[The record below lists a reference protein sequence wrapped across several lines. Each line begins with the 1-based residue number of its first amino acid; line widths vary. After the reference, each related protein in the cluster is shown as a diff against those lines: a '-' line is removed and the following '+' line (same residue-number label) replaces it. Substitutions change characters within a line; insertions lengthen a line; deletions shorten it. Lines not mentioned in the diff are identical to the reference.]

1 LQWTSIHLVNIMG
14 SVKFSDNRD
23 GTIYFAVC
31 CVIQFLAIVATVL
44 RLWSRK
50 IQRVTLQLND
60 YAILCALVS
69 LKSSPRIPR

>member
-1 LQWTSIHLVNIMG
+1 MG
-14 SVKFSDNRD
+14 SLKFSDNRD

-31 CVIQFLAIVATVL
+31 CVVQFLAIVATVF

-50 IQRVTLQLND
+50 LQKTSLQIND

-69 LKSSPRIPR
+69 LRSTVLRILLTLFPGTVSG